1 MSRTGRSTLM
11 LRTTVHQNANK
22 PKSSEDCLWPIFLP
36 FYVNFVSFFSF
47 FCQDANKIVSNFA
60 IISCNLLK
68 KDKLAMYKTQG
79 GEPNYVDHKF
89 FFNILL
95 GATYTKTKT
104 SKYYRAG

>member
-1 MSRTGRSTLM
+1 MSRTGRSMRLCWEPPCIKMQTNQRAA
-11 LRTTVHQNANK
+11 RTIYG
-22 PKSSEDCLWPIFLP
+22 PIFLP

-47 FCQDANKIVSNFA
+47 FCQDANKIGSNLA

-89 FFNILL
+89 FF
-95 GATYTKTKT
+95 KTKT
-104 SKYYRAG
+104 SKYYPAG